1 MELLTVKQIIIVSN
15 LENVE
20 KTALILRRERSK
32 SLLGSA
38 VSPYLTVLVYNR
50 SYIKSFLIFA

>member
-1 MELLTVKQIIIVSN
+1 MKQIIIVSN

-20 KTALILRRERSK
+20 KTALILRCEKSK

-38 VSPYLTVLVYNR
+38 VSPYLTVLDYNR
-50 SYIKSFLIFA
+50 RYIESFLIFA

>member
-1 MELLTVKQIIIVSN
+1 MKQIIIVSN
-15 LENVE
+15 LENIE
-20 KTALILRRERSK
+20 KTALILRCERSK
-32 SLLGSA
+32 SLFGSA